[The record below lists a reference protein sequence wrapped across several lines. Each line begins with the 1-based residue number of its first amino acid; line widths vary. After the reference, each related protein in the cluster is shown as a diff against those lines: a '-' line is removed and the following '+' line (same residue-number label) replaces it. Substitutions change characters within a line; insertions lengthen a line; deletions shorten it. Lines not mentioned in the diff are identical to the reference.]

1 MNDLD
6 QKIDRLLRSAAQ
18 SRERAPDA
26 MPFGFDT
33 RVTALWRAQEE
44 ATAVG
49 LTHLIRAV
57 ALTAVAVMAIV
68 AAGTYREATA
78 TSDTPPPPST
88 AEWAMPAREE
98 RPWREARTQVE
109 RPARAVTRSTCA
121 QLSEDDDGDI
131 PF

>member
-18 SRERAPDA
+18 VREEVPA

-33 RVTALWRAQEE
+33 RVAALWRAQEE
-44 ATAVG
+44 ATAIG

-57 ALTAVAVMAIV
+57 ALIAVAVIALV

-78 TSDTPPPPST
+78 TSETDEPFANEYVIADST
-88 AEWAMPAREE
+88 IQTELL
-98 RPWREARTQVE
+98 Q
-109 RPARAVTRSTCA
+109 
-121 QLSEDDDGDI
+121 
-131 PF
+131 

>member
-18 SRERAPDA
+18 AREEVPAT

-33 RVTALWRAQEE
+33 RVAALWRAQEE
-44 ATAVG
+44 ATTIG

-57 ALTAVAVMAIV
+57 ALIAVAVIAIV

-78 TSDTPPPPST
+78 TSETDEPFANEYVIADST
-88 AEWAMPAREE
+88 IQTELL
-98 RPWREARTQVE
+98 Q
-109 RPARAVTRSTCA
+109 
-121 QLSEDDDGDI
+121 
-131 PF
+131 